1 MPTIH
6 TLTAPNPRARKRA
19 DEFELEVVDRSGQTV
34 GELFDVMV
42 DMHSGKIAYGVI
54 ELNNARASGA
64 ARHIAVPWHALY
76 PDRLEDRLLIDASR
90 SRIER
95 APSLP
100 PAACSRRAAKQWVK
114 VVDDYFHALPHW
126 EDEALH

>member
-1 MPTIH
+1 MPAIH
-6 TLTAPNPRARKRA
+6 TPSSRARRRA
-19 DEFELEVVDRSGQTV
+19 DHFELEVVDRSGHAV

-54 ELNNARASGA
+54 ELKHAGASGA

-90 SRIER
+90 TRIER

-100 PAACSRRAAKQWVK
+100 PDAC
-114 VVDDYFHALPHW
+114 
-126 EDEALH
+126 